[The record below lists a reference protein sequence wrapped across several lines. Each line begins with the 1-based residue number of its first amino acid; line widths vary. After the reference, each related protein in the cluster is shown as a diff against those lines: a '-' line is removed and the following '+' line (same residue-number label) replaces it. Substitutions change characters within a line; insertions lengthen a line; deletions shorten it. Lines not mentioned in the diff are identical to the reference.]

1 MFQQARSGDQ
11 LAALGGYTR
20 DDEVAWHD
28 TKASDSESADSVY
41 DRRITM
47 FVTVCACRGLKKIK
61 IFRIVELDKPSLN
74 LHNTETFKFL
84 PRFLGLALPL

>member
-1 MFQQARSGDQ
+1 MILRR
-11 LAALGGYTR
+11 LIVKVRIL
-20 DDEVAWHD
+20 
-28 TKASDSESADSVY
+28 Y

-74 LHNTETFKFL
+74 LI
-84 PRFLGLALPL
+84 RRPLNSFRGS